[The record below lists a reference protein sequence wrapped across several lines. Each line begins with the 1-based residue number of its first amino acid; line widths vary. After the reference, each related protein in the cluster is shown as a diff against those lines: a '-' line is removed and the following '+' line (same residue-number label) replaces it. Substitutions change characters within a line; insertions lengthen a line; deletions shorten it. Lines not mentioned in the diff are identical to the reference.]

1 MRQIVRLT
9 ESDLHNLIRYALT
22 EAIDE
27 ISKDTALSPMTI
39 YRATDRMIQ
48 NNQFSMVNKKGK
60 TIKTNKVRL
69 KSRKLSDRAIMHY
82 VIQNMEP
89 SLSFDTIDKTH
100 PNGHIGIEFQIEE
113 IKEYTDKEMLLYG
126 LIVTSNWKGWDRKHG
141 VIKCVFGN
149 EGKDAHSSNFKF
161 YLVQTIGNTVKT
173 PSVQL
178 LDDPDNEAVIR
189 QIISN
194 IYKLRQEA
202 EDKSNT
208 ITDLSNYE
216 LNGNLNLKSTKV
228 KK

>member
-1 MRQIVRLT
+1 
-9 ESDLHNLIRYALT
+9 
-22 EAIDE
+22 
-27 ISKDTALSPMTI
+27 
-39 YRATDRMIQ
+39 
-48 NNQFSMVNKKGK
+48 MVNKKGK

-149 EGKDAHSSNFKF
+149 EGIIPPKF
-161 YLVQTIGNTVKT
+161 
-173 PSVQL
+173 
-178 LDDPDNEAVIR
+178 
-189 QIISN
+189 
-194 IYKLRQEA
+194 
-202 EDKSNT
+202 
-208 ITDLSNYE
+208 
-216 LNGNLNLKSTKV
+216 
-228 KK
+228 